1 MDFLVTVNP
10 KSCAFGTLDDD
21 VVQYRASV
29 RCKFQFQVT
38 QIDSVVVAEFF
49 WLIAVNSFNSF
60 DEPRDNSML
69 SIVVKK
75 RYP

>member
-1 MDFLVTVNP
+1 M
-10 KSCAFGTLDDD
+10 
-21 VVQYRASV
+21 VQYYASV

-60 DEPRDNSML
+60 GEPSDNSML

-75 RYP
+75 TLPIAHICPSNTKLQYLIA